1 MLFTL
6 KFTILIFQIVRVIT
20 DGGSNMLASDFDIQ
34 LPSWQSD
41 SAVPIVTENS
51 TRSLPESD
59 FEQDEAIEIEF
70 TIDDN
75 GETVPLWEIVVE
87 LAEELRKAAAEDRNV
102 LFEQEDLEQELQD
115 TIFSISKAT
124 QAAVNNKS
132 EYSLSSSLRSTC
144 VAHILQLVIKDGIK
158 AMGVSELY

>member
-6 KFTILIFQIVRVIT
+6 KFTNLIFQIFRVIT
-20 DGGSNMLASDFDIQ
+20 DGGSNMLASDFGIQ

-41 SAVPIVTENS
+41 STVPIVTENS
-51 TRSLPESD
+51 TRALPESD

-87 LAEELRKAAAEDRNV
+87 PAEELREAAAEDRNV

-115 TIFSISKAT
+115 TIFSLSKAT
-124 QAAVNNKS
+124 QTAVSNKS

-158 AMGVSELY
+158 AMAVS

>member
-6 KFTILIFQIVRVIT
+6 KFTNLIFQIVRVIT

-102 LFEQEDLEQELQD
+102 LFELEDLEKELQD
-115 TIFSISKAT
+115 TIFSLISKAT
-124 QAAVNNKS
+124 QAAVNN
-132 EYSLSSSLRSTC
+132 
-144 VAHILQLVIKDGIK
+144 
-158 AMGVSELY
+158 